1 MQSLSEGS
9 PVSKAVCCARAARA
23 RAGTTEDKTQ
33 RETVMT
39 ATDTADQPGG
49 PQPNEPQRADAQH
62 NRERILA
69 AAREAFAA
77 SGDASL
83 NSIAKKAGVGPGT
96 LYRHFPS
103 REVLVLAVYRY
114 DVQKLADSAAEL
126 LAEHPPLRALRLWFD
141 RLAYYGMIKHG
152 LADVLHSATSDGL
165 AGETY
170 GPVIGAITSLLTA
183 CTQDGSIRPGIDPD
197 DVLLLLGFLWRIDS
211 GPEAEA
217 RRARLLDLIVD
228 GLRAGAPRST
238 RTTHTPARRPSR
250 LLGRLS
256 LLSFGKLRAR

>member
-1 MQSLSEGS
+1 
-9 PVSKAVCCARAARA
+9 V
-23 RAGTTEDKTQ
+23 T
-33 RETVMT
+33 T
-39 ATDTADQPGG
+39 ATGAAD
-49 PQPNEPQRADAQH
+49 QPNEPEPNESLRADAQH
-62 NRERILA
+62 NRERILE
-69 AAREAFAA
+69 AAREAFAV

-114 DVQKLADSAAEL
+114 DVQQLADSAADL
-126 LAEHPPLRALRLWFD
+126 LAAHPPLKALRLWFD

-170 GPVIGAITSLLTA
+170 VPVIGAITLLLTA
-183 CTQDGSIRPGIDPD
+183 CVQDGSVRPAVDPD
-197 DVLLLLGFLWRIDS
+197 DVLLLLGFLWRIDP

-217 RRARLLDLIVD
+217 RATRLLDLVID
-228 GLRAGAPRST
+228 GLQAGAPRSA
-238 RTTHTPARRPSR
+238 RAGHNPPRRPLR
-250 LLGRLS
+250 LLGRLQ
-256 LLSFGKLRAR
+256 LLSFGKPDPR